1 MNRHRAIPTIHL
13 TVRPCEN
20 GQVELRMQHPEGM
33 RTVLYLVSEE
43 LEALQQ
49 TLDEAHR
56 LANPRAPK
64 PRLSISLVRN
74 KP

>member
-1 MNRHRAIPTIHL
+1 MIRPRAIPTIHL
-13 TVRPCEN
+13 TVQPSEN
-20 GQVELRMQHPEGM
+20 GQVEVRMQHPDGM
-33 RTVLYLVSEE
+33 RTVLYLIPEE

-49 TLDEAHR
+49 ALDEANR

-64 PRLSISLVRN
+64 PRISISLVRN